1 MKDWGARHDDI
12 ERALDELA
20 PRVLQSNVR
29 ILDGFRNAKRFH
41 VRLSGVHL
49 CAILEV
55 ECHPDPSAQRP
66 ELWAH
71 LSVSAMAAKRVPNWD
86 ELRWCKEYFL
96 GDRKAVQV
104 LPPRAEYVNLNPH
117 VLHLY
122 APLERDPLPDFR
134 GIDSGGRLA
143 I

>member
-1 MKDWGARHDDI
+1 MKDYHARHEDI
-12 ERALDELA
+12 ARALEELW

-29 ILDGFRNAKRFH
+29 VHDDFMNAKRCA
-41 VRLSGVHL
+41 VRLDGVVL
-49 CAILEV
+49 TVILEV
-55 ECHPDPSAQRP
+55 ECVDG

-71 LSVSAMAAKRVPNWD
+71 LSMSVMRRGHERTPTWT

-96 GDRKAVQV
+96 GDRKAIQV
-104 LPPRAEYVNLNPH
+104 LPPRAEYVNINPH

-122 APLERDPLPDFR
+122 TCLERDPLPDFR
-134 GIDSGGRLA
+134 GVDSQGRLA

>member
-12 ERALDELA
+12 ERALADLA

-29 ILDGFRNAKRFH
+29 VVDEYVNACRYLVRLDGA
-41 VRLSGVHL
+41 RLSV
-49 CAILEV
+49 ILEV
-55 ECHPDPSAQRP
+55 ECHPAPGLDAP

-71 LSVSAMAAKRVPNWD
+71 LSVGGGFVKRLPSWT
-86 ELRWCKEYFL
+86 ELRWCKQYFI

-104 LPPRAEYVNLNPH
+104 LPPRAEYVNENPH
-117 VLHLY
+117 VLNLY

-134 GIDSGGRLA
+134 GVDSRGVVG

>member
-12 ERALDELA
+12 ERVLADLA
-20 PRVLQSNVR
+20 PRVLQGNVR
-29 ILDGFRNAKRFH
+29 TIDDYPNAKRLA
-41 VRLSGVHL
+41 VRLNGVNL
-49 CAILEV
+49 CVILEV
-55 ECHPDPSAQRP
+55 ECHAS

-71 LSVSAMAAKRVPNWD
+71 LSMSAMAAKRVPSWE

-96 GDRKAVQV
+96 GDRKALQV

>member
-1 MKDWGARHDDI
+1 MKDWNARHDDI
-12 ERALDELA
+12 ERALEDLA

-29 ILDGFRNAKRFH
+29 TLDDYVNAKRFH
-41 VRLSGVHL
+41 VRLNGVHL

-55 ECHPDPSAQRP
+55 ECVDGT
-66 ELWAH
+66 LWAH
-71 LSVSAMAAKRVPNWD
+71 LSTSAMANKRVPNWD

-96 GDRKAVQV
+96 GDRKAIQV
-104 LPPRAEYVNLNPH
+104 LPSRAEYVNVNAY

-134 GIDSGGRLA
+134 GKDPQGVLSI
-143 I
+143 

>member
-1 MKDWGARHDDI
+1 MKDWHARREDRA
-12 ERALDELA
+12 RALEDVA
-20 PRVLQSNVR
+20 PRTVQGNVR
-29 ILDGFRNAKRFH
+29 VLGDYINAKQYTVRLDGVK
-41 VRLSGVHL
+41 LS
-49 CAILEV
+49 AILEA
-55 ECHPDPSAQRP
+55 ECIDN

-71 LSVSAMAAKRVPNWD
+71 LSIKPQSVARLATWE

-96 GDRKAVQV
+96 GDRKAIQV
-104 LPPRAEYVNLNPH
+104 LPPRAEYVNLDSH

-134 GIDSGGRLA
+134 GIDATGRVA

>member
-1 MKDWGARHDDI
+1 MKQPQARPEDCI
-12 ERALDELA
+12 RAMREIW
-20 PRVLQSNVR
+20 PRVIQANVHV
-29 ILDGFRNAKRFH
+29 LDDFVNAKRCA
-41 VRLSGVHL
+41 VRLDGEMLSV
-49 CAILEV
+49 ILEV
-55 ECHPDPSAQRP
+55 EVVDG

-71 LSVSAMAAKRVPNWD
+71 LSASNMQKKRVPSWD

-104 LPPRAEYVNLNPH
+104 LPPRAEYVNINPH

-122 APLERDPLPDFR
+122 TCLERDPLPDFR
-134 GIDSGGRLA
+134 MADPVTGQLA